1 MQLFARAFSI
11 AILVC
16 ISDLALGQ
24 AAVQRMRGDVDALQG
39 RELRVRGDSGQVMTF
54 RLADKVSIT
63 TRSPTKLESIAPG
76 AFIATTAV
84 PQPDGTLLATE
95 LRVFPESMRGLGE
108 GHRPMERLPGSTMT
122 NATVTSVAPVVKAGA
137 ASTMTNATV
146 TDVAGNGAARRITVK
161 YKDGE
166 KVVIV
171 NGSASVTK
179 IEDADSSVLV
189 PGAHVA
195 ITASKQMDG
204 SLVADRVTVGKNGYV
219 PPL

>member
-1 MQLFARAFSI
+1 
-11 AILVC
+11 
-16 ISDLALGQ
+16 
-24 AAVQRMRGDVDALQG
+24 
-39 RELRVRGDSGQVMTF
+39 
-54 RLADKVSIT
+54 
-63 TRSPTKLESIAPG
+63 
-76 AFIATTAV
+76 
-84 PQPDGTLLATE
+84 
-95 LRVFPESMRGLGE
+95 
-108 GHRPMERLPGSTMT
+108 MT